1 MVDAFEA
8 NPSESVFQRT
18 GQNTRKLDERHSE
31 VLRGVP
37 GQSRPGA
44 KRQRRV
50 RDSKVVESDP
60 AASPHRQVRG
70 VAEAPTEPQPDG
82 QRQPA
87 DDGQRRTRS

>member
-1 MVDAFEA
+1 M
-8 NPSESVFQRT
+8 PSVCALLL
-18 GQNTRKLDERHSE
+18 GPHTRELDERHSE

-37 GQSRPGA
+37 CQSRPGV
-44 KRQRRV
+44 KRQPRV
-50 RDSKVVESDP
+50 RDGQVVESDP
-60 AASPHRQVRG
+60 AASPHGQVRG